1 MSITYTITTNFG
13 AKDSLPT
20 GDSNKIIRGSEFTTE
35 FNAIKTALSL
45 AVPAASPTFT
55 GTASFSQVDINGGA
69 LDGVTIGASSA
80 GAGSFT
86 TVDATGAITGAS
98 FTTTGAATVDD
109 LTVNGL
115 VNEQQFALTAAATVN
130 IDPANGTIQY
140 ITLDQAT
147 TFTESLA
154 DGDYVTL
161 FINDGSAG
169 NYSAIWPASPGFVWV
184 GGGAPVLD
192 NTKYTIIE
200 LFQVNS
206 VVYGALVGAA

>member
-13 AKDSLPT
+13 AKDALPD
-20 GDSNKIIRGSEFTTE
+20 GDPNKIIRGSEFTTE
-35 FNAIKTALSL
+35 FNSIKTALSL
-45 AVPAASPTFT
+45 AAPAASPTFT
-55 GTASFSQVDINGGA
+55 GTATFSQVDINGGA

-115 VNEQQFALTAAATVN
+115 VNEQQFALTPAATVD
-130 IDPANGTIQY
+130 IDPANGTLQY
-140 ITLDQAT
+140 ITLDQDT
-147 TFTESLA
+147 TFTESLSN
-154 DGDYVTL
+154 GDYVTVM
-161 FINDGSAG
+161 IKDGTDYTAT
-169 NYSAIWPASPGFVWV
+169 WPASPGFVWV
-184 GGGAPVLD
+184 GGAAPALD
-192 NTKYTIIE
+192 TAKYTIIE